1 MKESKVKPDEKWG
14 FGEISFYISPPL
26 VSVFLEYAYV
36 LLWLYV
42 FFCTEA
48 AAKLQLSKQRFDYMM
63 RYNFAGNFWILAQPW
78 LKTWWWQMLEKGKE
92 ATMKKWQ
99 GQSAMDWLQ
108 PPFPILLQ
116 WRYLWIDRGRRYL
129 WFDFFFIIILFFG
142 LVFCDPVER
151 FSCDPL
157 LPTHS
162 A

>member
-1 MKESKVKPDEKWG
+1 MRIWG
-14 FGEISFYISPPL
+14 DFLLYFSPTCQCFFGICL
-26 VSVFLEYAYV
+26 CAVVTV
-36 LLWLYV
+36 C

-48 AAKLQLSKQRFDYMM
+48 AAKLQLSKQRFDYMT

-116 WRYLWIDRGRRYL
+116 WRYLWVDRGRRYL
-129 WFDFFFIIILFFG
+129 WFDFFFFNYFIFWFG
-142 LVFCDPVER
+142 LLWPCGKVLLWPP
-151 FSCDPL
+151 SPYPL
-157 LPTHS
+157 CLRTFLS
-162 A
+162 LGAY